1 MEHLS
6 LKTLTLTALPHK
18 NPAAEHCLVGS
29 LTGEVDSKRVT
40 ESYKGW
46 LSADGNR
53 AGRTKAKAS
62 LTARRTC
69 RAGSKDGL
77 SDPRMRSGCAAG
89 LTDKS
94 YPGDTFCVLSR
105 CKSGRENTANNGGAL
120 YRERFRFIFFL
131 S

>member
-6 LKTLTLTALPHK
+6 LEMLTLIFMPHK
-18 NPAAEHCLVGS
+18 NPAKKQWLVGS
-29 LTGEVDSKRVT
+29 LTGEVASKIVT
-40 ESYKGW
+40 EAYNGW

-53 AGRTKAKAS
+53 AGRTKAQAS

-94 YPGDTFCVLSR
+94 YPGDTYCVLSDGNI
-105 CKSGRENTANNGGAL
+105 GRENTANNGGAL
-120 YRERFRFIFFL
+120 YRERFGIYLFL

>member
-1 MEHLS
+1 M
-6 LKTLTLTALPHK
+6 
-18 NPAAEHCLVGS
+18 GS
-29 LTGEVDSKRVT
+29 LTGEVASKIVT
-40 ESYKGW
+40 EAYKGW

-53 AGRTKAKAS
+53 VGRAKAKAG

-94 YPGDTFCVLSR
+94 YPGDNRLIASERPQRRCGLAPRCRLSAMCR
-105 CKSGRENTANNGGAL
+105 VGP
-120 YRERFRFIFFL
+120 L
-131 S
+131 SSNR